1 MLTEVLEEIENQRN
15 RIKEREIFKEACTEM
30 KDLCDEVDDLITQ
43 IPEDHREE
51 RVMLLI
57 IYLISHIKLRQA
69 VTLVKDIPEL
79 LKTLSARA
87 ITDAPEETRDELWK
101 HIKEVNKTIK
111 DKDEQCKD

>member
-15 RIKEREIFKEACTEM
+15 RIKEREIFKEACTGM

-87 ITDAPEETRDELWK
+87 IADAPEENRDELWK